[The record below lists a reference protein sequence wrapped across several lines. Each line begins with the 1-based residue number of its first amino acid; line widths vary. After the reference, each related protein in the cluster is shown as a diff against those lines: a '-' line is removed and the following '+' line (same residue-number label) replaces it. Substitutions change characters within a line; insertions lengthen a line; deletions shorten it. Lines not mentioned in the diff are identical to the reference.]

1 MFFKLKKL
9 SDQARLKTDV
19 TKIDQMNLRRIRKQ
33 NFPVVLSGFSL
44 SAKSR
49 KRSGEVRF

>member
-1 MFFKLKKL
+1 M
-9 SDQARLKTDV
+9 
-19 TKIDQMNLRRIRKQ
+19 TKVGQMNLQRIRKQ

-49 KRSGEVRF
+49 KRSGKVRFRIL